1 MAFTDHCDIFI
12 SLLEAGINRVLNHV
26 RRQRPSLFNYGSQA
40 VRDDESLLCSPI
52 GVHPVV
58 RARLN
63 PVVTVVP
70 QLPAVP
76 ILGSNYVIDYCAQL
90 TKAAVDFHP
99 GNVLALPPELGV
111 LAAQRFAIG
120 ATVCAGLGCP
130 PDDLVNRLPPSHS
143 TGSSQPAGTPGTS
156 SRGDDR
162 PRRDEPPRPPE
173 LLRSRQLRCFCVDGF
188 AVGSVDFVGPIGDQ
202 HVVGTLEGLEIVD
215 IKPDGLESALECYAA
230 LEVKLVV
237 LPLLAVD
244 AVKMA
249 NEDVMGATVAVEPS
263 PVTAALPNNP
273 AVENDQIKVFLD
285 LTAAPGGGGGG
296 GGGGGPVPPPPAPG
310 VDRARVRVGPF
321 DLTLALSDDAV
332 EDLFDAVRDSFTFS
346 KSDSVDF
353 GPFTFSYA
361 IAAHL
366 EGGTIELRNDG
377 TIRIK
382 ELDIKW
388 DTAQVCFGIDI
399 PEICIGGFCIIPSP
413 WGCILRAPRICVFS
427 DNPDIEVCLDIGGL
441 ITSEISATVTPHMR
455 YSTNHPAAMNDWDA
469 RDALI
474 WNRWQLVVDIETLD
488 FDLFDIADIVGDL
501 LHNALEAAV
510 SGLLGFLPGWAQDL
524 VLAILGPIIDLVVAI
539 IDLPD
544 DVGEWLS
551 DLLGVSLGL
560 FNAILTAVANH
571 YAAGHP
577 LLELEDGF
585 PLPIPNVGG
594 LIPVL
599 LPVEFL
605 GVRVNADELI
615 LEGDIGN

>member
-1 MAFTDHCDIFI
+1 
-12 SLLEAGINRVLNHV
+12 
-26 RRQRPSLFNYGSQA
+26 
-40 VRDDESLLCSPI
+40 
-52 GVHPVV
+52 
-58 RARLN
+58 
-63 PVVTVVP
+63 VTVRP
-70 QLPAVP
+70 ELPAVP

-90 TKAAVDFHP
+90 TKAAVNFHP
-99 GNVLALPPELGV
+99 GNVFALPPELGV
-111 LAAQRFAIG
+111 LAPQRFAIL

-130 PDDLVNRLPPSHS
+130 PDDVVDHMPSAEPTGP
-143 TGSSQPAGTPGTS
+143 TGSSQPAGTVGH
-156 SRGDDR
+156 
-162 PRRDEPPRPPE
+162 PRRAANDEPRRPPE
-173 LLRSRQLRCFCVDGF
+173 LIRSRRLRCFCLDGF
-188 AVGSVDFVGPIGDQ
+188 VVGSVDFVGPTGSQ
-202 HVVGTLEGLEIVD
+202 HVEGKLQGLEIVD
-215 IKPDGLESALECYAA
+215 IKPDGLEGALECYAA

-237 LPLLAVD
+237 LPLLGVY
-244 AVKMA
+244 VIKMV
-249 NEDVMGATVAVEPS
+249 EDDLMGAAVTVEPS

-296 GGGGGPVPPPPAPG
+296 SEGGGGGGPVPPDPAPG
-310 VDRARVRVGPF
+310 VDRPRVRVGPF
-321 DLTLALSDDAV
+321 DLTVALSEDAV
-332 EDLFDAVRDSFTFS
+332 EDLFDALRDSFTFS

-353 GPFTFSYA
+353 GPFTFSYE

-388 DTAQVCFGIDI
+388 DKAKVCFGIDI

-441 ITSEISATVTPHMR
+441 ITSELSATVKPHMR

-469 RDALI
+469 RDPPNLI
-474 WNRWQLVVDIETLD
+474 WNRWQLGVDIETLD
-488 FDLFDIADIVGDL
+488 IDLFDIADIIGDL
-501 LHNALEAAV
+501 LHNALEDAV
-510 SGLLGFLPGWAQDL
+510 SDLLGFLPGWAQDL

-560 FNAILTAVANH
+560 FDAILTAVANH
-571 YAAGHP
+571 YAADHP

-585 PLPIPNVGG
+585 PLPIPDMGG

-599 LPVEFL
+599 LPIEFL
-605 GVRVNADELI
+605 GVRVTTDELI